1 MLHPL
6 LSRASNTADFHNTQK
21 RHRELGKMSR
31 QKNMSQM
38 KEQKKKI
45 IAINLSK
52 MEISNMP
59 DRI

>member
-38 KEQKKKI
+38 KEQKKK
-45 IAINLSK
+45 NYSNKSK
-52 MEISNMP
+52 QNG
-59 DRI
+59 DK